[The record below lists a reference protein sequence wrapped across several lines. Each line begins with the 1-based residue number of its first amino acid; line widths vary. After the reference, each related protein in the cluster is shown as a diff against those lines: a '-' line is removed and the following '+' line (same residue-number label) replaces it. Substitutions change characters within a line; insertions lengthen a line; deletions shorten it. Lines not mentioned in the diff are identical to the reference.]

1 MRRFF
6 SGLGRLIDGLMTI
19 TGRIIFLL
27 VLAFVLL
34 LIFSSPA
41 TVTVPSTSALVWAP
55 TGVISEQRSP

>member
-41 TVTVPSTSALVWAP
+41 TVTVPST
-55 TGVISEQRSP
+55 R